1 MKQLLTIFLLL
12 ASLTLLAQSPAD
24 LKQVELDL
32 SQMLVHEDWD
42 HYAARLTDD
51 YLRINLNGTE
61 QNKQETLNYLRS
73 GSTKILDL
81 APENLTVRFHGDSA
95 IVNGRL
101 TAVQRLNG
109 KVVTTFT
116 NFTDVFA
123 KQDGQWLLTTS
134 QFTTAPK

>member
-1 MKQLLTIFLLL
+1 MKILPFLLL
-12 ASLTLLAQSPAD
+12 LALIPAQAQSPTD

-32 SQMLVHEDWD
+32 AQLLVHEDWD
-42 HYAARLTDD
+42 HYAGRLTDD
-51 YLRINLNGTE
+51 YLRINQNGTQ
-61 QNKQETLNYLRS
+61 QNKQETLTYLRS
-73 GSTKILDL
+73 GASKILDVS
-81 APENLTVRFHGDSA
+81 PENLTVRFHGDAA

-109 KVVTTFT
+109 KVITTFT

>member
-1 MKQLLTIFLLL
+1 MRPLLLLL
-12 ASLTLLAQSPAD
+12 ALVISARAESADD

-32 SQMLVHEDWD
+32 AQMLVHADWD
-42 HYAARLTDD
+42 HYAPRLTDD
-51 YLRINLNGTE
+51 YHRVNFNGTE
-61 QNKQETLNYLRS
+61 QNKQETLRELRS
-73 GSTKILDL
+73 GSSKFLDV
-81 APENLTVRFHGDSA
+81 APENLTVRFYGDTA

-101 TAVQRLNG
+101 TAVQRING

-123 KQDGQWLLTTS
+123 KRDAQWLLTTS